1 MQSFA
6 KISSQIPT
14 RLTLR
19 FLILLSI
26 FVSTPSFAQKSCSAL
41 FSTHEKTAPATK
53 VTFETRLKKA
63 NTKLRKFHPEIP
75 THETKLRPEDIV
87 WDSAPKDAE
96 RGADGEVRF
105 GTYKGQP
112 IVVKFYYALS
122 LKAQFPDAPP
132 EVVQKAISNFVNQS
146 VAVMDAVHTLG
157 YGPKPYGFAVENQ
170 AAHWFE
176 SANINTTPYSAVVI
190 MERIQPEYH
199 KKSRYVQKHIEPTP
213 EMKAQ
218 IEQATTAFL
227 DIGLTIMDM
236 DFMIA
241 NKRLKFIDFDKWL
254 IAKEDGF
261 WWMGQYR
268 PDPPK
273 HRDFHQE
280 ITEILFEKSED

>member
-1 MQSFA
+1 MQSFV
-6 KISSQIPT
+6 KISSPNPT

-26 FVSTPSFAQKSCSAL
+26 FASAPSFAQKTCSAL
-41 FSTHEKTAPATK
+41 FSNTKKTAPLTK
-53 VTFETRLKKA
+53 PTFKTRLEKA
-63 NTKLRKFHPEIP
+63 NTQLRKFHPEIP
-75 THETKLRPEDIV
+75 TYETKLRSEDIV
-87 WDSAPKDAE
+87 WDANPKETE

-122 LKAQFPDAPP
+122 LKARLTDATP
-132 EVVQKAISNFVNQS
+132 EAVQKAISGFVNQS

-176 SANINTTPYSAVVI
+176 SANIQTTQYSAVVI
-190 MERIQPEYH
+190 MERIQHEYH
-199 KKSRYVQKHIEPTP
+199 KKSHNVQTPPKPTQ
-213 EMKAQ
+213 ELKAQ

-227 DIGLTIMDM
+227 DLGLTVMDM

-254 IAKEDGF
+254 IAKETGF
-261 WWMGQYR
+261 WWMGQHR
-268 PDPPK
+268 QEPPK
-273 HRDFHQE
+273 PRDFHKE
-280 ITEILFEKSED
+280 ITEILFESSED